1 MKEIYTFLAVSALSV
16 GMAAPVLA
24 ADVEDQREE
33 VRQQS
38 KDVREEQQDVR
49 EEQRDV
55 RDAQREEQQDVRD
68 EERDVREEKQD
79 VNEARKD
86 LRRDITQTH
95 RATTVIGMNVRNPQD
110 ESLGEIHDLVL
121 DFDKGGIA
129 YVVVSSGGVLG
140 VGDTLHAVRW
150 KALKLNDK
158 ADAFLLNVD
167 KSAWKKA
174 PSFKANDWPEVADRE
189 WHRQLD
195 GYYR

>member
-24 ADVEDQREE
+24 ADVADQREE

-38 KDVREEQQDVR
+38 KDVLEEQQDVR

-55 RDAQREEQQDVRD
+55 REERQDVL
-68 EERDVREEKQD
+68 
-79 VNEARKD
+79 EARRD

-121 DFDKGGIA
+121 DFDKGGVA
-129 YVVVSSGGVLG
+129 YVVISSGGVLG
-140 VGDTLHAVRW
+140 VGDTLHAVPW
-150 KALKLNDK
+150 KALSLSDK
-158 ADAFLLNVD
+158 ADAFLLKVD
-167 KSAWKKA
+167 KSVWKKA